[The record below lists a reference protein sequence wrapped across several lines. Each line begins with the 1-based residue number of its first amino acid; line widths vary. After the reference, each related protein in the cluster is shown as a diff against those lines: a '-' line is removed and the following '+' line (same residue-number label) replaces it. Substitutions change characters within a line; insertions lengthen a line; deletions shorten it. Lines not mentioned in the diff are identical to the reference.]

1 MLREEVKYLLKT
13 TGVLNSLLHSIMHLS
28 LKRESIVFS
37 IEMNNNRRNNTTRR
51 FHINIIIQKKAS
63 LKNMDIYLSYI
74 LHICKWINNY
84 IF

>member
-37 IEMNNNRRNNTTRR
+37 IEMNTMAL
-51 FHINIIIQKKAS
+51 QKFFLNDTFLIHQK
-63 LKNMDIYLSYI
+63 
-74 LHICKWINNY
+74 
-84 IF
+84 